1 MSSITPKSTGVQ
13 KPKGTSKK
21 KGQFEPR
28 ILAFCCNWCSYAG
41 ADLAGTSRMQMP
53 PNVRII
59 RVNCTGRLDISFIL
73 DALYQGADGV
83 LISGCHPGDCHY
95 TSGNLKMEAR
105 FTLLKSLLEQAGI
118 EPERVHLQWASAA
131 EGDVFTEG
139 VTKMVERMKTL
150 GPNPMR
156 KGG

>member
-13 KPKGTSKK
+13 KPSGKPKK

-28 ILAFCCNWCSYAG
+28 VLAFCCNWCSYAG

-59 RVNCTGRLDISFIL
+59 RVNCTGRIDISFIL

-95 TSGNLKMEAR
+95 TSGNLKMENR
-105 FTLLKSLLEQAGI
+105 FVLLKNLLKQAGI

-139 VTKMVERMKTL
+139 VTKMVERIKSL
-150 GPNPMR
+150 GPNMAR
-156 KGG
+156 KED

>member
-1 MSSITPKSTGVQ
+1 VSSITPKSTGEP
-13 KPKGTSKK
+13 KPKGKPKK
-21 KGQFEPR
+21 KGKFEPR

-59 RVNCTGRLDISFIL
+59 RVNCTGRIDISFIL

-105 FTLLKSLLEQAGI
+105 FTLLKSMLEEAGI

-139 VTKMVERMKTL
+139 VTHMVERVKKL
-150 GPNPMR
+150 GPNPAR
-156 KGG
+156 KGD

>member
-1 MSSITPKSTGVQ
+1 
-13 KPKGTSKK
+13 
-21 KGQFEPR
+21 
-28 ILAFCCNWCSYAG
+28 
-41 ADLAGTSRMQMP
+41 MQMP

-59 RVNCTGRLDISFIL
+59 RVNCTGRIDISFIL

-95 TSGNLKMEAR
+95 TSGNLKMENR
-105 FTLLKSLLEQAGI
+105 FTLLKSLLEKAGI

-139 VTKMVERMKTL
+139 VTAMVERIKKI
-150 GPNPMR
+150 GPNPIR
-156 KGG
+156 NGD